1 MTQCRIVELHQPS
14 EQWAKL
20 AAEYA
25 ERLKNIAGPNLIR
38 VHHIGSTAI
47 LGIRAKPTI
56 DLLPEVIDIEQ
67 LDLLEAAFTGN
78 GFQWWGEYG
87 LPGRRFCPLNDS
99 ETGRRLA
106 NVHCYQT
113 GSAEI
118 TRHVAFR
125 DYLSSNREL
134 ALAYEVE
141 KLRCQ
146 ALHPNDT
153 FAYSDAKNDWI
164 KSIEKEALIWFDSQP
179 SANDGKS

>member
-14 EQWAKL
+14 EHWARL
-20 AAEYA
+20 ADEYA
-25 ERLKNIAGPNLIR
+25 ERLGHIVGPNLIR

-47 LGIRAKPTI
+47 PGIRAKPTI
-56 DLLPEVIDIEQ
+56 DLLPEVIDIEK
-67 LDLLEAAFTGN
+67 LDLLEAAFIEN

-113 GSAEI
+113 GSTEI

-134 ALAYEVE
+134 AQQYEAE
-141 KLRCQ
+141 KIRCQ

-164 KSIEKEALIWFDSQP
+164 QPLEKEALIWYGSEL
-179 SANDGKS
+179 SANDGRS